1 MLELGENTRKHHRAI
16 TKIVNKLKIDKVHIY
31 GKYIKETYRG
41 LTENRK
47 GLVLTNISQIYDLIN
62 KKLSNK
68 DYLMVKGSNSTGLF
82 RQSQMLK
89 SKNLN
94 AL

>member
-1 MLELGENTRKHHRAI
+1 MFPYESTS
-16 TKIVNKLKIDKVHIY
+16 NKFNIPHDLNILKEIFNIED
-31 GKYIKETYRG
+31 GKYIKETYKG
-41 LTENRK
+41 LKENRK

-82 RQSQMLK
+82 RYSQLLK
-89 SKNLN
+89 LNKSN